1 MRGAC
6 GPRGGAGQRSARRA
20 ARRRGVAASN
30 SAAFSGQCASP
41 QPLEPATVG
50 AVLRGRVRVTAG
62 AGPDRQPR
70 PTAGAACPCM
80 AGGMHFTQS
89 NSCYAVKL
97 TLTLFTQLNAP
108 KHLLRRK
115 THFTQRNSLY
125 AFYAELLMVTLL
137 YACIFILTHLTLYA
151 TGCSLR
157 TSTHPNSIY
166 AA

>member
-89 NSCYAVKL
+89 NSFYAVKL

-108 KHLLRRK
+108 KHLLRRI

-125 AFYAELLMVTLL
+125 ATK
-137 YACIFILTHLTLYA
+137 LTLRI
-151 TGCSLR
+151 LR
-157 TSTHPNSIY
+157 GAPNGY
-166 AA
+166 AALRMHIHLNTPNTLRNRMLVTHINSS